1 MNRKRIWCAAAVLA
15 VLCVPVRAQDWQSA
29 LKSVASNVADK
40 ATGGALTQ
48 LALVATW
55 NYMQP
60 GVKLESDNAVADL
73 AASATTA
80 SLQSKLA
87 GIYEKAGIKSGSCS
101 VTFSKDSTFSLV
113 IGSRTL
119 KGTYAFESA
128 THGITLTFSGSGELR
143 KFGAMHGFAYL
154 NGTDLQLL
162 LFGRLK
168 RFRSYSRS
176 GEGRFSELF
185 AGDGEQPRIENRQ
198 PLSRLRVCQIKRVI
212 SL

>member
-87 GIYEKAGIKSGSCS
+87 GIYEKAGLGREGFHYYSPINLAHTNAPQIIFKLGRINSRDDIIYNGRAMTKGQRSNREDRIIRKKSSQ
-101 VTFSKDSTFSLV
+101 FNL
-113 IGSRTL
+113 
-119 KGTYAFESA
+119 
-128 THGITLTFSGSGELR
+128 ITR
-143 KFGAMHGFAYL
+143 
-154 NGTDLQLL
+154 
-162 LFGRLK
+162 R
-168 RFRSYSRS
+168 
-176 GEGRFSELF
+176 
-185 AGDGEQPRIENRQ
+185 
-198 PLSRLRVCQIKRVI
+198 
-212 SL
+212 

>member
-113 IGSRTL
+113 IAAKALMRSNRRRT
-119 KGTYAFESA
+119 A
-128 THGITLTFSGSGELR
+128 
-143 KFGAMHGFAYL
+143 
-154 NGTDLQLL
+154 
-162 LFGRLK
+162 
-168 RFRSYSRS
+168 SRS
-176 GEGRFSELF
+176 LF
-185 AGDGEQPRIENRQ
+185 REAVSFANSVRCTVSPT
-198 PLSRLRVCQIKRVI
+198 
-212 SL
+212 

>member
-15 VLCVPVRAQDWQSA
+15 VLCVPVRAQDWQSS

-162 LFGRLK
+162 FSAAKALSLVQQV
-168 RFRSYSRS
+168 
-176 GEGRFSELF
+176 GEKAASLNSSLATVNSLASKIDNLYLGFEF
-185 AGDGEQPRIENRQ
+185 A
-198 PLSRLRVCQIKRVI
+198 K
-212 SL
+212 